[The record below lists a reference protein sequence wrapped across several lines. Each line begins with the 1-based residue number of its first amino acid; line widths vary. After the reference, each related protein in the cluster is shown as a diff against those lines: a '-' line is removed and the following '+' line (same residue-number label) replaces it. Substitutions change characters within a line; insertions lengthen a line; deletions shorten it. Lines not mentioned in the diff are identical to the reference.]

1 MSSLGTPT
9 MEMLRT
15 WLPLILP
22 LVVLQLA
29 LQVAAIVD
37 LVRREKVR
45 GGNKWVWGAV
55 IVLGEI
61 VGPLVYFLLGRV
73 DD

>member
-61 VGPLVYFLLGRV
+61 VGPLVYLLLGRV